1 MFVVDITKVTVK
13 FKEVMSMETT
23 NATIAIC
30 DDEQEIRS
38 SIERNIRLLYK
49 NADII
54 QFEDG
59 KTLVEYG
66 GQF

>member
-1 MFVVDITKVTVK
+1 MFAVDIIKVMVK

-38 SIERNIRLLYK
+38 SIEGNIRLLYE

-59 KTLVEYG
+59 TALVESMSST
-66 GQF
+66 